1 MRHRPTPVALM
12 QCTTDVSTDL
22 GDIQCGRNGVRSVA
36 NELPYLASH
45 KNVATLFSKIQSAK
59 RPEAFT
65 TRYLANTL
73 GLKGSNDR
81 ALISL
86 LRTLGFIDAAG
97 RPTQA
102 YGALKN
108 PDEAPKAI
116 AAAIRSAYEPLFSAN
131 EAANALSSEALK
143 GLIAQ
148 VAGTDKAMT
157 ARIAGTFNALVKLAD
172 FSGGA
177 PLPAVDEDEEDPEV
191 DEEERRPAPKSR
203 LRPEFHYNIQ
213 VHLPSNGSEETYLN
227 IFNAIRKTFK

>member
-1 MRHRPTPVALM
+1 MA
-12 QCTTDVSTDL
+12 S
-22 GDIQCGRNGVRSVA
+22 
-36 NELPYLASH
+36 ELPYLASY
-45 KNVATLFSKIQSAK
+45 KNVATLFSKISSAK
-59 RPEAFT
+59 RPDAFT

-86 LRTLGFIDAAG
+86 LKTLGFLDQAG
-97 RPTQA
+97 KPTPA

-116 AAAIRSAYEPLFSAN
+116 AAAIRTAYEPLFSAN
-131 EAANALSSEALK
+131 EDAHKLSSEALK

-148 VAGTDKAMT
+148 VAGTDKSMT
-157 ARIAGTFNALVKLAD
+157 ARIAGTFNALVKVAD
-172 FSGGA
+172 FTGVSS
-177 PLPAVDEDEEDPEV
+177 LTSDEEADDEA
-191 DEEERRPAPKSR
+191 DEEEKEEKKTVVRKTS